1 MRAALLGIVVS
12 TAAWASGG
20 EAVSLTSGWL
30 SALDLKEVQA
40 VTSAD
45 ETIVIGST
53 VDPGQVLLL
62 GLQPGVTTVS
72 VWTGPARRRTDF
84 EVTVSRFATL
94 QPWNGMLQ
102 VNAEQPRT
110 LSVPSLVRVA
120 VGDASTCEA
129 IASGPD
135 ELELIPRRAGTTS
148 VLVWTGGPGGRHR
161 RQLLVT
167 VVSGGVV
174 RSVDDADAVL
184 TEPLD
189 GRLVLIT
196 GERQAIDVPALT
208 HFAVLDATVAQVHLG
223 GRGELI
229 VEGKAAGATRVLAWT
244 GKSRPESHFVVV
256 HPRTRGDPE
265 EGPAPA
271 LPPRPLPLSRDL

>member
-1 MRAALLGIVVS
+1 
-12 TAAWASGG
+12 
-20 EAVSLTSGWL
+20 VSLTSGWL
-30 SALDLKEVQA
+30 SALDLKEVHA
-40 VTSAD
+40 VTSTD

-62 GLQPGVTTVS
+62 GLQPGVATVS
-72 VWTGPARRRTDF
+72 VWTGTGQARRRTDF

-102 VNAEQPRT
+102 VDADQPRT
-110 LSVPSLVRVA
+110 LEVPSLTRVA

-148 VLVWTGGPGGRHR
+148 VLVWTGGPGGAHR

-174 RSVDDADAVL
+174 RSVDDSDAVL

-189 GRLVLIT
+189 GRLVLIS
-196 GERQAIDVPALT
+196 GERQAIDIPSLT

-229 VEGKAAGATRVLAWT
+229 VEGKAAGATRVLAWMT

-256 HPRTRGDPE
+256 HARTRCDPE
-265 EGPAPA
+265 EAPEPP
-271 LPPRPLPLSRDL
+271 LPPHPLPVSRNL